1 MTGKQH
7 DMDGSI
13 DDKSED
19 SPSSSGSS
27 QPQNLSTVV
36 HTITAVP
43 TAIPNQPV
51 QVQSVIQ
58 PTQQS
63 VIQAAGQI
71 QTVQVEEDGEG
82 HLVRT
87 DTDIEKRREILS
99 RRPSYRLVST
109 CELSMKIL
117 NELSSAEAPGI
128 AKIEEDKEEEAA
140 ITSIQTTIPS
150 YVQTSESTESSSH
163 LPIIYGPPVPLP
175 PTRTQDSSKVQGI
188 GDTSQD
194 SSSYKKI
201 TAGQTIQIA
210 AANQNEL
217 TTQGLQTI
225 TMTNAGQGAVTAA
238 AMPAGTTIV
247 QYTQGD
253 GSQQFVTVPAG
264 EVQAY
269 QIRAP
274 SSLPA
279 GVVMAT
285 PTGITSPQQLA
296 EESARKRELRL
307 MKNRYKNSTPTYVP
321 NLALREAA
329 RECRR
334 RKKEYVKCLETR
346 VAVLE
351 QQNKTLIEELKSL
364 KELYCHKTETE

>member
-1 MTGKQH
+1 
-7 DMDGSI
+7 MDGSI

-87 DTDIEKRREILS
+87 DTDIGIEKRREILS
-99 RRPSYRLVST
+99 RRPSYR
-109 CELSMKIL
+109 KIL

-150 YVQTSESTESSSH
+150 YVQTS
-163 LPIIYGPPVPLP
+163 
-175 PTRTQDSSKVQGI
+175 
-188 GDTSQD
+188 
-194 SSSYKKI
+194 
-201 TAGQTIQIA
+201 AGQTIQIA

-253 GSQQFVTVPAG
+253 GSQQFVTVPVSISPAG

-307 MKNRYKNSTPTYVP
+307 MKNR
-321 NLALREAA
+321 EAA

-364 KELYCHKTETE
+364 KELYCHKAETE

>member
-1 MTGKQH
+1 
-7 DMDGSI
+7 MDGSI

-87 DTDIEKRREILS
+87 DTDIGIEKRREILS
-99 RRPSYRLVST
+99 RRPSYR
-109 CELSMKIL
+109 KIL

-150 YVQTSESTESSSH
+150 YVQTS
-163 LPIIYGPPVPLP
+163 
-175 PTRTQDSSKVQGI
+175 
-188 GDTSQD
+188 
-194 SSSYKKI
+194 
-201 TAGQTIQIA
+201 AGQTIQIA

-253 GSQQFVTVPAG
+253 GSQQFVTVPVSISPAG

-307 MKNRYKNSTPTYVP
+307 MKNRYKN
-321 NLALREAA
+321 REAA

-364 KELYCHKTETE
+364 KELYCHKAETE

>member
-1 MTGKQH
+1 MPGFGGKQLE
-7 DMDGSI
+7 MDGSI

-87 DTDIEKRREILS
+87 DPDIEKRREILS
-99 RRPSYRLVST
+99 RRPSYR
-109 CELSMKIL
+109 KIL

-150 YVQTSESTESSSH
+150 YVQTSGQYGGYCIKEPTEPPSH
-163 LPIIYGPPVPLP
+163 QLPIIYGPPVPLP
-175 PTRTQDSSKVQGI
+175 PARMQDSSKVRGI
-188 GDTSQD
+188 GDASQD
-194 SSSYKKI
+194 SSSYKKV

-307 MKNRYKNSTPTYVP
+307 MKNRYKNRV
-321 NLALREAA
+321 AA
-329 RECRR
+329 RECRKK
-334 RKKEYVKCLETR
+334 KKEYVKCLENR

-351 QQNKTLIEELKSL
+351 QQNKALIEELKQL
-364 KELYCHKTETE
+364 KDLYCHKNE

>member
-1 MTGKQH
+1 
-7 DMDGSI
+7 MDGSI

-99 RRPSYRLVST
+99 RRPSYR
-109 CELSMKIL
+109 KIL

-253 GSQQFVTVPAG
+253 GSQQFVTVPVSISPAG

-307 MKNRYKNSTPTYVP
+307 MKNRYKN
-321 NLALREAA
+321 REAA

>member
-1 MTGKQH
+1 
-7 DMDGSI
+7 
-13 DDKSED
+13 
-19 SPSSSGSS
+19 
-27 QPQNLSTVV
+27 
-36 HTITAVP
+36 
-43 TAIPNQPV
+43 
-51 QVQSVIQ
+51 
-58 PTQQS
+58 
-63 VIQAAGQI
+63 
-71 QTVQVEEDGEG
+71 
-82 HLVRT
+82 
-87 DTDIEKRREILS
+87 
-99 RRPSYRLVST
+99 
-109 CELSMKIL
+109 
-117 NELSSAEAPGI
+117 
-128 AKIEEDKEEEAA
+128 
-140 ITSIQTTIPS
+140 
-150 YVQTSESTESSSH
+150 
-163 LPIIYGPPVPLP
+163 
-175 PTRTQDSSKVQGI
+175 
-188 GDTSQD
+188 
-194 SSSYKKI
+194 
-201 TAGQTIQIA
+201 
-210 AANQNEL
+210 
-217 TTQGLQTI
+217 
-225 TMTNAGQGAVTAA
+225 MTNAGQGAVTAA

-307 MKNRYKNSTPTYVP
+307 MKNRYKN
-321 NLALREAA
+321 REAA

>member
-99 RRPSYRLVST
+99 RRPSYR
-109 CELSMKIL
+109 KIL

-253 GSQQFVTVPAG
+253 GSQQFVTVPVSISPAG

-307 MKNRYKNSTPTYVP
+307 MKNRYKN
-321 NLALREAA
+321 REAA

>member
-87 DTDIEKRREILS
+87 DTDIGIEKRREILS
-99 RRPSYRLVST
+99 RRPSYR
-109 CELSMKIL
+109 KIL

-150 YVQTSESTESSSH
+150 YVQTS
-163 LPIIYGPPVPLP
+163 
-175 PTRTQDSSKVQGI
+175 
-188 GDTSQD
+188 
-194 SSSYKKI
+194 
-201 TAGQTIQIA
+201 AGQTIQIA

-253 GSQQFVTVPAG
+253 GSQQFVTVPVSISPAG

-307 MKNRYKNSTPTYVP
+307 MKNR
-321 NLALREAA
+321 EAA

-364 KELYCHKTETE
+364 KELYCHKAETE

>member
-1 MTGKQH
+1 
-7 DMDGSI
+7 MDGSI

-87 DTDIEKRREILS
+87 DPDIEKRREILS
-99 RRPSYRLVST
+99 RRPSYR
-109 CELSMKIL
+109 KIL

-150 YVQTSESTESSSH
+150 YVQTSEPTEPPSH
-163 LPIIYGPPVPLP
+163 QLPIIYGPPVPLP
-175 PTRTQDSSKVQGI
+175 PARMQDSSKVRGI
-188 GDTSQD
+188 GDASQD

-253 GSQQFVTVPAG
+253 GSQQFVTVPVSISPAG

-307 MKNRYKNSTPTYVP
+307 MKNRYKNRV
-321 NLALREAA
+321 AA
-329 RECRR
+329 RECRKK
-334 RKKEYVKCLETR
+334 KKEYVKCLENR

-351 QQNKTLIEELKSL
+351 QQNKALIEELKQL
-364 KELYCHKTETE
+364 KDLYCHKNE

>member
-87 DTDIEKRREILS
+87 DTDIGIEKRREILS
-99 RRPSYRLVST
+99 RRPSYR
-109 CELSMKIL
+109 KIL

-150 YVQTSESTESSSH
+150 YVQTS
-163 LPIIYGPPVPLP
+163 
-175 PTRTQDSSKVQGI
+175 
-188 GDTSQD
+188 
-194 SSSYKKI
+194 
-201 TAGQTIQIA
+201 AGQTIQIA

-253 GSQQFVTVPAG
+253 GSQQFVTVPVSISPAG

-307 MKNRYKNSTPTYVP
+307 MKNRV
-321 NLALREAA
+321 AA
-329 RECRR
+329 RECRKK
-334 RKKEYVKCLETR
+334 KKEYVKCLENR

-351 QQNKTLIEELKSL
+351 QQNKALIEELKQL
-364 KELYCHKTETE
+364 KDLYCHKNE

>member
-1 MTGKQH
+1 
-7 DMDGSI
+7 MDGSI

-99 RRPSYRLVST
+99 RRPSYR
-109 CELSMKIL
+109 KIL

-253 GSQQFVTVPAG
+253 GSQQFVTVPVSISPAG

-307 MKNRYKNSTPTYVP
+307 MKNRV
-321 NLALREAA
+321 AA
-329 RECRR
+329 RECRKK
-334 RKKEYVKCLETR
+334 KKEYVKCLENR

-351 QQNKTLIEELKSL
+351 QQNKALIEELKQL
-364 KELYCHKTETE
+364 KDLYCHKNE

>member
-1 MTGKQH
+1 
-7 DMDGSI
+7 MDGSI

-87 DTDIEKRREILS
+87 DPDIEKRREILS
-99 RRPSYRLVST
+99 RRPSYR
-109 CELSMKIL
+109 KIL

-150 YVQTSESTESSSH
+150 YVQTSEPTEPPSH
-163 LPIIYGPPVPLP
+163 QLPIIYGPPVPLP
-175 PTRTQDSSKVQGI
+175 PARMQDSSKVRGI
-188 GDTSQD
+188 GDASQD

-253 GSQQFVTVPAG
+253 GSQQFVTVPVSISPAG

-307 MKNRYKNSTPTYVP
+307 MKNRV
-321 NLALREAA
+321 AA
-329 RECRR
+329 RECRKK
-334 RKKEYVKCLETR
+334 KKEYVKCLENR

-351 QQNKTLIEELKSL
+351 QQNKALIEELKQL
-364 KELYCHKTETE
+364 KDLYCHKNE

>member
-150 YVQTSESTESSSH
+150 YVQTS
-163 LPIIYGPPVPLP
+163 
-175 PTRTQDSSKVQGI
+175 
-188 GDTSQD
+188 
-194 SSSYKKI
+194 
-201 TAGQTIQIA
+201 AGQTIQIA

-253 GSQQFVTVPAG
+253 GSQQFVTVPVSISPAG

-307 MKNRYKNSTPTYVP
+307 MKNRYKN
-321 NLALREAA
+321 REAA

>member
-1 MTGKQH
+1 
-7 DMDGSI
+7 MDGSI

-51 QVQSVIQ
+51 
-58 PTQQS
+58 
-63 VIQAAGQI
+63 
-71 QTVQVEEDGEG
+71 EEDGEG

-87 DTDIEKRREILS
+87 DPDIEKRREILS
-99 RRPSYRLVST
+99 RRPSYR
-109 CELSMKIL
+109 KIL

-150 YVQTSESTESSSH
+150 YVQTSEPTEPPSH
-163 LPIIYGPPVPLP
+163 QLPIIYGPPVPLP
-175 PTRTQDSSKVQGI
+175 PARMQDSSKVRGI
-188 GDTSQD
+188 GDASQD

-253 GSQQFVTVPAG
+253 GSQQFVTVPVSISPAG

-307 MKNRYKNSTPTYVP
+307 MKNRYKNRV
-321 NLALREAA
+321 AA
-329 RECRR
+329 RECRKK
-334 RKKEYVKCLETR
+334 KKEYVKCLENR

-351 QQNKTLIEELKSL
+351 QQNKALIEELKQL
-364 KELYCHKTETE
+364 KDLYCHKNE

>member
-1 MTGKQH
+1 
-7 DMDGSI
+7 MDGSI

-51 QVQSVIQ
+51 
-58 PTQQS
+58 
-63 VIQAAGQI
+63 
-71 QTVQVEEDGEG
+71 EEDGEG

-99 RRPSYRLVST
+99 RRPSYR
-109 CELSMKIL
+109 KIL

-307 MKNRYKNSTPTYVP
+307 MKNRV
-321 NLALREAA
+321 AA
-329 RECRR
+329 RECRKK
-334 RKKEYVKCLETR
+334 KKEYVKCLENR

-351 QQNKTLIEELKSL
+351 QQNKALIEELKQL
-364 KELYCHKTETE
+364 KDLYCHKNE

>member
-1 MTGKQH
+1 
-7 DMDGSI
+7 MDGSI

-51 QVQSVIQ
+51 
-58 PTQQS
+58 
-63 VIQAAGQI
+63 
-71 QTVQVEEDGEG
+71 EEDGEG

-87 DTDIEKRREILS
+87 DPDIEKRREILS
-99 RRPSYRLVST
+99 RRPSYR
-109 CELSMKIL
+109 KIL

-150 YVQTSESTESSSH
+150 YVQTSGQYGGYCMKEPTEPPSH
-163 LPIIYGPPVPLP
+163 QLPIIYGPPVPLP
-175 PTRTQDSSKVQGI
+175 PARMQDSSKVRGI
-188 GDTSQD
+188 GDASQD

-253 GSQQFVTVPAG
+253 GSQQFVTVPVSISPAG

-307 MKNRYKNSTPTYVP
+307 MKNRV
-321 NLALREAA
+321 AA
-329 RECRR
+329 RECRKK
-334 RKKEYVKCLETR
+334 KKEYVKCLENR

-351 QQNKTLIEELKSL
+351 QQNKALIEELKQL
-364 KELYCHKTETE
+364 KDLYCHKNE

>member
-1 MTGKQH
+1 
-7 DMDGSI
+7 MDGSI

-99 RRPSYRLVST
+99 RRPSYR
-109 CELSMKIL
+109 KIL

-253 GSQQFVTVPAG
+253 GSQQFVTVPVSISPAG

-307 MKNRYKNSTPTYVP
+307 MKNRYKNRV
-321 NLALREAA
+321 AA
-329 RECRR
+329 RECRKK
-334 RKKEYVKCLETR
+334 KKEYVKCLENR

-351 QQNKTLIEELKSL
+351 QQNKALIEELKQL
-364 KELYCHKTETE
+364 KDLYCHKNE

>member
-1 MTGKQH
+1 
-7 DMDGSI
+7 MDGSI

-150 YVQTSESTESSSH
+150 YVQTS
-163 LPIIYGPPVPLP
+163 
-175 PTRTQDSSKVQGI
+175 
-188 GDTSQD
+188 
-194 SSSYKKI
+194 
-201 TAGQTIQIA
+201 AGQTIQIA

-253 GSQQFVTVPAG
+253 GSQQFVTVPVSISPAG

-307 MKNRYKNSTPTYVP
+307 MKNRYKNRV
-321 NLALREAA
+321 AA
-329 RECRR
+329 RECRKK
-334 RKKEYVKCLETR
+334 KKEYVKCLENR

-351 QQNKTLIEELKSL
+351 QQNKALIEELKQL
-364 KELYCHKTETE
+364 KDLYCHKNE

>member
-150 YVQTSESTESSSH
+150 YVQTS
-163 LPIIYGPPVPLP
+163 
-175 PTRTQDSSKVQGI
+175 
-188 GDTSQD
+188 
-194 SSSYKKI
+194 
-201 TAGQTIQIA
+201 AGQTIQIA

-307 MKNRYKNSTPTYVP
+307 MKNRYKNRV
-321 NLALREAA
+321 AA
-329 RECRR
+329 RECRKK
-334 RKKEYVKCLETR
+334 KKEYVKCLENR

-351 QQNKTLIEELKSL
+351 QQNKALIEELKQL
-364 KELYCHKTETE
+364 KDLYCHKNE